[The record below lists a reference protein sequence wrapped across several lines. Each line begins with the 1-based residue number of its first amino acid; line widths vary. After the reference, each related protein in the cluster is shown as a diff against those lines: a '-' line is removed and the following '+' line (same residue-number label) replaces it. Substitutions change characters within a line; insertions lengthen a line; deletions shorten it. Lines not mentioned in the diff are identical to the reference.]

1 MLADNLLL
9 YVPCILGDIH
19 HCVKM
24 EIPPLCS
31 IVFGR
36 FLTVTHVDQG
46 WRNTQDN
53 AVVLE

>member
-9 YVPCILGDIH
+9 HVPCILGDIH

-36 FLTVTHVDQG
+36 FLTVAHVDQG